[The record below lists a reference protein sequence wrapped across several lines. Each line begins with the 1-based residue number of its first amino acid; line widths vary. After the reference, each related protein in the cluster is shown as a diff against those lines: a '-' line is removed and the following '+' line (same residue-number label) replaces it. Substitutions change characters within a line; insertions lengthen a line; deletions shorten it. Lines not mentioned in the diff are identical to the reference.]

1 MESPTKFSQAPP
13 PPMGFFTLEPLSSV
27 AYFFFS
33 IRPLQTIKS
42 KFTFGGPPPPPLEKR
57 SQIAGFEL

>member
-27 AYFFFS
+27 AYFFS
-33 IRPLQTIKS
+33 PLDPS
-42 KFTFGGPPPPPLEKR
+42 KQLKANSHSPTPLSPLEKR